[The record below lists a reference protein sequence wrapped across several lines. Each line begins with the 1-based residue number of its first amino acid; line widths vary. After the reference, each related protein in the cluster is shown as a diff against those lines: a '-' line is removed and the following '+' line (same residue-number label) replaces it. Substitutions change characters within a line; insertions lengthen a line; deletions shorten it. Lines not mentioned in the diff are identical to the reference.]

1 MNKFLLSL
9 FCFIGIISCTR
20 LDIAVNWADTY
31 IASQVDDYFDL
42 SSQQNKDLKNN
53 LKRDLRKIRSEQ
65 FPVWAK
71 TLRQLE
77 KEIRSGTLTEA
88 GFATY
93 YRDAI
98 AASQTLLPEFKETAL
113 KFISTA
119 SSEQLEH
126 FERTIRKKNVENEQK
141 IQNSEQAR
149 NDSRKKYLRW
159 IEMWVESLT
168 KDQNQLLNQHLSNDP
183 FPAIAQIKNRNYV
196 LEKFTEARK
205 SPESLQNF
213 VRNYYTDKNQYADP
227 NYTQALANYQSN
239 LEKFGYQLLKS
250 LNEKQKSLLCE
261 NLTEKASLLERLANK
276 E

>member
-9 FCFIGIISCTR
+9 FCFLGIISCTR

-42 SSQQNKDLKNN
+42 SSQQNKELKSDLKQ
-53 LKRDLRKIRSEQ
+53 DLRKIRSQQ
-65 FPVWAK
+65 FPIWAK

-77 KEIRSGTLTEA
+77 KEVRAGTLTEA
-88 GFATY
+88 GFAKY

-98 AASQTLLPEFKETAL
+98 AASQHLLPMFTDTAVE
-113 KFISTA
+113 FISSA
-119 SSEQLEH
+119 SAEQLEH
-126 FERTIRKKNVENEQK
+126 FERAIRKKNVENEQK

-159 IEMWVESLT
+159 IEMWIESLT
-168 KDQNQLLNQHLSNDP
+168 KDQDQLLNQHLNNNP
-183 FPAIAQIKNRNYV
+183 FPARAQIKNRTHV

-213 VRNYYTDKNQYADP
+213 VRNYYTDKNQYSDP
-227 NYTQALANYQSN
+227 NYKQALTAYQAD
-239 LEKFGYQLLKS
+239 LEKFGYQLLNS
-250 LNEKQKSLLCE
+250 LSEKQKSLLCE
-261 NLTEKASLLERLANK
+261 NLTEKAALLEKLAHK